1 MNLSVGLLCHDGV
14 GGSARVAMDLGTAL
28 GRRGHDVH
36 VFARHAPLGMTEPP
50 ERVSFH
56 TLAEGHGRRAAS
68 PALDADWPAAR
79 IDAMAGRV
87 ASVARG
93 VSLDVLHFHYAV
105 PFAWVGEGVVA
116 RMGHTAPALVGTLH
130 GTDVSVL
137 GCRPDTR
144 WALAATLPRLD
155 GLTTVSADHAALAA
169 RTFRLAQAPEVI
181 PNFVDTARF
190 RTAFR
195 GLRERRRPCIVHV
208 SNFRAVKQPQAV
220 ARIFKEV
227 RRRAD
232 AELWL
237 VGDGEGMPEVQR
249 LLGDAGLLDDVR
261 LFGLRL
267 DVERILPHADV
278 MLVTSRAESFCMAAL
293 EAGSCGVP
301 VVAPRVG
308 GLAETVAHG
317 DTGEL
322 YDAGDEAAAADAVVR
337 LLSDHALRL
346 RMGSAARWRAH
357 QLSTSAVVPRYE
369 DLYRRVLE
377 ARRPAEMEATPAA

>member
-1 MNLSVGLLCHDGV
+1 MSLSVGLLCHDGV
-14 GGSARVAMDLGTAL
+14 GGSARIAMDLGAAL
-28 GRRGHDVH
+28 GSRGHDVH
-36 VFARHAPLGMTEPP
+36 VFSRHAPFGMAEPP

-56 TLAEGHGRRAAS
+56 TLAAGGGRRAAS

-79 IDAMAGRV
+79 IDAMARRV

-105 PFAWVGEGVVA
+105 PFAWVGENVVA
-116 RMGHTAPALVGTLH
+116 RMGTTAPALVGTLH

-137 GCRPDTR
+137 GRRPDTQ

-169 RTFRLAQAPEVI
+169 RTFGLQHEPEVI
-181 PNFVDTARF
+181 PNFIDTARF
-190 RTAFR
+190 RTVFR
-195 GLRERRRPCIVHV
+195 SSRERRRPSIVHV
-208 SNFRAVKQPQAV
+208 SNFRAVKHPQAV
-220 ARIFKEV
+220 ARIFAEV

-237 VGDGEGMPEVQR
+237 VGDGEGMPEVR
-249 LLGDAGLLDDVR
+249 ESLDAAGLLDDVR
-261 LFGLRL
+261 FFGRRL
-267 DVERILPHADV
+267 DVERILPEADV

-308 GLAETVAHG
+308 GLADTVTHG
-317 DTGEL
+317 HTGEL
-322 YDAGDEAAAADAVVR
+322 FDAGDEAAAADAVVR
-337 LLSDHALRL
+337 LLSDQNLRL

-369 DLYRRVLE
+369 ELYRRVLD
-377 ARRPAEMEATPAA
+377 ARRPADIEATPAA